1 MFSFIFGTLG
11 QGGCFAITVTDI
23 PGMLCHSLYQLN
35 NEGDKMRSE
44 RLVVFVIVGAV
55 LFGGMYG
62 AAKIADGLNDF
73 VKSSS
78 QVNRYEEILK

>member
-1 MFSFIFGTLG
+1 M
-11 QGGCFAITVTDI
+11 
-23 PGMLCHSLYQLN
+23 
-35 NEGDKMRSE
+35 KSE

-73 VKSSS
+73 VESSK
-78 QVNRYEEILK
+78 VNRYEDILK